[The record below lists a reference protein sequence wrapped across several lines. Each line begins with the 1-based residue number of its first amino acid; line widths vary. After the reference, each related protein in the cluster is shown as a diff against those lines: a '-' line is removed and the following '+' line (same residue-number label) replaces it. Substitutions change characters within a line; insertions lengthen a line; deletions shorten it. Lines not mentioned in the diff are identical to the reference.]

1 MTGAIDE
8 KVVERYLKV
17 KTLWER
23 SDGNERANAARVMSS
38 MQNAYPGIEQRASTS
53 HFAHEIRQEAGPT
66 WTQAMTDAVGI
77 LAGFTTPMDV
87 LNRYAPF
94 IDGISNNVSQSHEP
108 LIDPVEVFGKY
119 SQVSIRDSVR
129 GLRVSLDVD
138 PELAAILDE
147 FVQSS
152 HGDQEIARMAHKAGD
167 MVGRKFYTL
176 LKGWKADQ

>member
-108 LIDPVEVFGKY
+108 LIAPR
-119 SQVSIRDSVR
+119 S
-129 GLRVSLDVD
+129 
-138 PELAAILDE
+138 
-147 FVQSS
+147 
-152 HGDQEIARMAHKAGD
+152 
-167 MVGRKFYTL
+167 
-176 LKGWKADQ
+176 